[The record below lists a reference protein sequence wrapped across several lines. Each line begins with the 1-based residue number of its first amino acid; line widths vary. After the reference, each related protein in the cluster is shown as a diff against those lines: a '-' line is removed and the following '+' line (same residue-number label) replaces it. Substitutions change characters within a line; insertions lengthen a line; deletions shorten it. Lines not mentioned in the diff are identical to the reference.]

1 MTTKNTTTTE
11 PEKTIVK
18 TPDTIRTLLLGEEF
32 KNQVELA
39 LPRHI
44 KPDRF
49 VRIALTALTKTPQ
62 LAQCDKPSFFS
73 ALLTLSQ
80 LGLEPDGRLAHLIP
94 FRNTKRNCTECQL
107 IVDYKGLA
115 ALAIRSG
122 NISKIHA
129 DKVCANDVFEY
140 DKGEVKTHAI
150 DFRKPRGDAYA
161 YYAMVVFKDGC
172 QKSDVMTRAEV
183 QAIRRRSKAANAG
196 PWITDEDEMSKK
208 TVFRRLS
215 KWLELS
221 PEYRDA
227 LDADADTLEE
237 KRFANALPVAPALPN
252 FTEETPEETS
262 TEPKGFTEA
271 LSEKEIAEREQFI
284 RQTTVEQE
292 ADLGWPP
299 EPSA

>member
-1 MTTKNTTTTE
+1 MKEESTKQAKQ
-11 PEKTIVK
+11 PEEKAVAKPET
-18 TPDTIRTLLLGEEF
+18 TIRDLLGGENF
-32 KNQVELA
+32 RRQVELA

-44 KPDRF
+44 KPERF
-49 VRIALTALTKTPQ
+49 VRIALTALTKTPM

-94 FRNTKRNCTECQL
+94 FRNTKRNCVECQL

-115 ALAIRSG
+115 ALALRSG

-129 DKVCANDVFEY
+129 DKICENDVFEY
-140 DKGEVKTHAI
+140 DAGEVKAHRI
-150 DFRKPRGDAYA
+150 DFRKERGRAYA
-161 YYAMVVFKDGC
+161 YYAMVVFRDGC
-172 QKSDVMTRAEV
+172 QKAEVMTLDEV
-183 QAIRRRSKAANAG
+183 SAIRKRSKAAASG
-196 PWITDEDEMSKK
+196 PWVTDFDEMGKK

-237 KRFANALPVAPALPN
+237 RRFEAALPIGSALPN
-252 FTEETPEETS
+252 FSDAAPET
-262 TEPKGFTEA
+262 TEPDDDELTDAQKA
-271 LSEKEIAEREQFI
+271 EKEQFI
-284 RQTTVEQE
+284 RDTSGAADGWDNVEQE
-292 ADLGWPP
+292 IQ
-299 EPSA
+299 E